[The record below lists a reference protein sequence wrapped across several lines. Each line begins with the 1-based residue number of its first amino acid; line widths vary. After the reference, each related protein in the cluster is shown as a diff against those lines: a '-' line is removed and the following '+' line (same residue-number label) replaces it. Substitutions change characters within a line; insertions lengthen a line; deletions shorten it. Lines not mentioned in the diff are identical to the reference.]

1 MRSREATIAAA
12 ARALGFSRA
21 GTAPLAPLPVGPFL
35 QAWLAEGRAGEMG
48 SLAGR
53 TAERIDPRAARPWA
67 RAVISLAYPYRPP
80 PPPPGDWRA
89 TLTGRIAAY
98 ALGEDYHAR
107 VGALLDALAARLA
120 AAFPG
125 ARFQGYVDTG
135 PVLEREWAM
144 RAGLGWIGKHTLLL
158 DRAAGSYFFLAELF
172 TDLELAAS
180 PLPADHCGTCARCHA
195 ACPTGALGPGYTMD
209 PRRCLSYLTIE
220 HRSALPVELPPRPG
234 NWIFGRDPCQDAS
247 PWNGEARAP
256 AARRRGAR
264 SRRHGRGR
272 RTAARRRS
280 SRRRSLH
287 DPGAPRAVDRRAVG
301 ALLCTD
307 VQVDALMADPT
318 ESRALRTLVDIVES
332 GRPLVYIR
340 SAEEQRVTTL
350 LREIAG
356 RCFSSAVP
364 LWTWSLTEGMR
375 RDDGTGGELLGP
387 RAALDFVAT
396 YDGRA
401 LFLFKD
407 FHEPMRE
414 APDVRRRL
422 RDLYEL
428 CFSRGKVLIICSPVK
443 FIPEEIER
451 AIVYVELAVPDLDE
465 LVG

>member
-21 GTAPLAPLPVGPFL
+21 GTAPLAPAPGGPFL

-48 SLAGR
+48 YLARR

-98 ALGEDYHAR
+98 ALGADYHAR
-107 VGALLDALAARLA
+107 VGALVDALAARLA

-209 PRRCLSYLTIE
+209 PRRRLSYLTIE
-220 HRSALPVELPPRPG
+220 HRSAIP
-234 NWIFGRDPCQDAS
+234 
-247 PWNGEARAP
+247 
-256 AARRRGAR
+256 
-264 SRRHGRGR
+264 
-272 RTAARRRS
+272 
-280 SRRRSLH
+280 
-287 DPGAPRAVDRRAVG
+287 APRADPEPLVRGHAAGALGRLGGAWARRALEAARERETDGGAAAEIGG
-301 ALLCTD
+301 AL
-307 VQVDALMADPT
+307 ALPYPAGIGLPRYGPART
-318 ESRALRTLVDIVES
+318 WSRAARHWH
-332 GRPLVYIR
+332 R
-340 SAEEQRVTTL
+340 
-350 LREIAG
+350 
-356 RCFSSAVP
+356 
-364 LWTWSLTEGMR
+364 
-375 RDDGTGGELLGP
+375 
-387 RAALDFVAT
+387 
-396 YDGRA
+396 
-401 LFLFKD
+401 
-407 FHEPMRE
+407 
-414 APDVRRRL
+414 
-422 RDLYEL
+422 
-428 CFSRGKVLIICSPVK
+428 
-443 FIPEEIER
+443 
-451 AIVYVELAVPDLDE
+451 
-465 LVG
+465 

>member
-48 SLAGR
+48 YLARR

-98 ALGEDYHAR
+98 ALGADYHAR
-107 VGALLDALAARLA
+107 VGALLGALAARLA

-195 ACPTGALGPGYTMD
+195 AWPTGALGLGNSGNPDAVPVLAAALAD
-209 PRRCLSYLTIE
+209 PEPLVRG
-220 HRSALPVELPPRPG
+220 HAAWAL
-234 NWIFGRDPCQDAS
+234 GRLGGA
-247 PWNGEARAP
+247 
-256 AARRRGAR
+256 AARRALE
-264 SRRHGRGR
+264 
-272 RTAARRRS
+272 AARARETDGGAAAEIGTALAS
-280 SRRRSLH
+280 CYTPTSR
-287 DPGAPRAVDRRAVG
+287 
-301 ALLCTD
+301 
-307 VQVDALMADPT
+307 
-318 ESRALRTLVDIVES
+318 
-332 GRPLVYIR
+332 
-340 SAEEQRVTTL
+340 
-350 LREIAG
+350 
-356 RCFSSAVP
+356 
-364 LWTWSLTEGMR
+364 
-375 RDDGTGGELLGP
+375 
-387 RAALDFVAT
+387 
-396 YDGRA
+396 
-401 LFLFKD
+401 
-407 FHEPMRE
+407 
-414 APDVRRRL
+414 
-422 RDLYEL
+422 
-428 CFSRGKVLIICSPVK
+428 
-443 FIPEEIER
+443 
-451 AIVYVELAVPDLDE
+451 
-465 LVG
+465 

>member
-12 ARALGFSRA
+12 ARAVGFSHA
-21 GTAPLAPLPVGPFL
+21 GTAPLAPLPVGAFL
-35 QAWLAEGRAGEMG
+35 EAWLAAGRAGEMG
-48 SLAGR
+48 YLARR

-220 HRSALPVELPPRPG
+220 HRSAIPAELRPHLG
-234 NWIFGRDPCQDAS
+234 NWVFGCDLCQEAC
-247 PWNGEARAP
+247 PWNGEARDAAGAEGLAP
-256 AARRRGAR
+256 HLPSLLALDEAGFRARFGKTAVARAKRRGLLRNAAVALGNSGNTDAVPALAAALADPEPLVRGHAAWALGRLGGAAARRALE
-264 SRRHGRGR
+264 
-272 RTAARRRS
+272 AARARGT
-280 SRRRSLH
+280 
-287 DPGAPRAVDRRAVG
+287 DGGAA
-301 ALLCTD
+301 
-307 VQVDALMADPT
+307 
-318 ESRALRTLVDIVES
+318 
-332 GRPLVYIR
+332 
-340 SAEEQRVTTL
+340 AEIE
-350 LREIAG
+350 
-356 RCFSSAVP
+356 
-364 LWTWSLTEGMR
+364 
-375 RDDGTGGELLGP
+375 
-387 RAALDFVAT
+387 AAL
-396 YDGRA
+396 A
-401 LFLFKD
+401 L
-407 FHEPMRE
+407 
-414 APDVRRRL
+414 
-422 RDLYEL
+422 
-428 CFSRGKVLIICSPVK
+428 S
-443 FIPEEIER
+443 
-451 AIVYVELAVPDLDE
+451 
-465 LVG
+465 